1 MASGLK
7 IDINVAGFHAQLHA
21 LADDMNRATRP
32 AAQAGAQVIYDRAKS
47 IAATLRS
54 DREHYFYGTATKA
67 LPRGEKR
74 AGAYGPF
81 KPGSLYE
88 SIYQVFSQDNSFL
101 DVSVYHISWNATKA
115 PYGAMVE
122 LGTSRAPAHSFIGRA
137 VKESRGEVKDAMKAR
152 FIAEVTGA

>member
-7 IDINVAGFHAQLHA
+7 ININVAGFKEQLDG

-32 AAQAGAQVIYDRAKS
+32 AAQAGAEVIYRLAKLYAPVADAS
-47 IAATLRS
+47 
-54 DREHYFYGTATKA
+54 HMFH
-67 LPRGEKR
+67 GE
-74 AGAYGPF
+74 GGVYGPF
-81 KPGSLYE
+81 KPGSLRD
-88 SIYQVFSQDNSFL
+88 SIYQVFSEDNSFL